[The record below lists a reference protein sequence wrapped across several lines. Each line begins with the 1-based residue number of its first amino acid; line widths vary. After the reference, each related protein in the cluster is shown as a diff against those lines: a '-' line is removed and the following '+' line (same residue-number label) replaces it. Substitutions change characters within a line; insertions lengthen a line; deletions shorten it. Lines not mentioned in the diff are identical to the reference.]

1 MTTYKIVQTVEEI
14 YYIEANTKEEAVEVL
29 YAGFF
34 EPTEFG
40 DMIVDSID
48 LYMSKNKVV
57 DVIRMAEGL

>member
-29 YAGFF
+29 YAGFV

-40 DMIVDSID
+40 DMMTVDSIE
-48 LYMSKNKVV
+48 LYV
-57 DVIRMAEGL
+57 EE